1 MRREI
6 LAPCGFAPLTALPS
20 GAPFVIVFPAFS
32 EAPAKMTDRLRRTK
46 ILATLGPATDPP
58 GVLEA
63 LFRAGVNVVRLNFS
77 HGDPSGQAKRA
88 AEVRIAAQK
97 VGAEVGILAD
107 LPGPKIRIE
116 RFATGK
122 VNLKAG
128 DRFDLV
134 AEADFPAGDATQ
146 VGVSYLGLP
155 GDVKPGDVLLLDD
168 GLMQLRVEQV
178 QGTRIV
184 CTVLNDG
191 VLSDRKG
198 LNKQGGGLSL
208 GALTDRDRELIGVAA
223 KIGVDFIAVSFCRN
237 AEDMNEARR
246 IAREHGSDAA
256 LVSKIERTEAIENL
270 AEIIEASDVVMVARG
285 DLGVEIGDAEL
296 PGLQK
301 KIIRESLA
309 RNRVVITATQMLQSM
324 VESPIPTRA
333 EVLDVANAVI
343 DGTDAVMLSAE
354 TAAGAYPVKA
364 VEAMARICLGAE
376 RQFQTE
382 TDFSK
387 AQRNLERADQAIAMA
402 TMFLSEHIGVRAIV
416 AMTESGGTPRYLS
429 RFRAK
434 APIYAITRHDGA
446 RRRMALMRDVF
457 PINFDSRGLTPREA
471 ARGSIRV
478 LVDAGMLA
486 GGDRVVFTSGEH
498 METHGATNTL
508 RLLEVGPDGRASGL
522 GDL

>member
-1 MRREI
+1 M
-6 LAPCGFAPLTALPS
+6 S
-20 GAPFVIVFPAFS
+20 
-32 EAPAKMTDRLRRTK
+32 DRLRRTK

-63 LFRAGVNVVRLNFS
+63 LFKAGVNVVRLNFS
-77 HGDPSGQAKRA
+77 HGDPSGQARRA
-88 AEVRIAAQK
+88 AEVRAAAQR
-97 VGAEVGILAD
+97 VGSEIGILAD

-116 RFATGK
+116 RFAEGK
-122 VNLKAG
+122 VSLKAG

-134 AEADFPAGDATQ
+134 ASTDAPPGDARQ
-146 VGVSYLGLP
+146 IGVSYLGLP
-155 GDVKPGDVLLLDD
+155 GDVAAGDVLLLDD
-168 GLMQLRVEQV
+168 GLMQLQVVEV
-178 QGTRIV
+178 QGERIV
-184 CTVLNDG
+184 CSVLNDG

-208 GALTDRDRELIGVAA
+208 GALTERDKELIGIAA

-237 AEDMNEARR
+237 AQDMNDARA
-246 IAREHGSDAA
+246 IARAHGSDAA

-270 AEIIEASDVVMVARG
+270 VEIVEASDVVMVARG

-309 RNRVVITATQMLQSM
+309 QNKVVITATQMLQSM
-324 VESPIPTRA
+324 VESPLPTRA
-333 EVLDVANAVI
+333 EVLDVANSVI

-354 TAAGAYPVKA
+354 TAAGAWPIKA

-416 AMTESGGTPRYLS
+416 AMTESGGTARYLS
-429 RFRAK
+429 RHRAQ
-434 APIYAITRHDGA
+434 APIYAIARHDGA

-471 ARGSIRV
+471 ARGSIRL
-478 LVDAGMLA
+478 LVEAGLLET
-486 GGDRVVFTSGEH
+486 GDRVVFTSGEH

-508 RLLEVGPDGRASGL
+508 RLLEVGPGGGASGL
-522 GDL
+522 GEL

>member
-1 MRREI
+1 MKERQ
-6 LAPCGFAPLTALPS
+6 
-20 GAPFVIVFPAFS
+20 
-32 EAPAKMTDRLRRTK
+32 RRTK

-58 GVLEA
+58 GVLDA
-63 LFRAGVNVVRLNFS
+63 LFKAGVNVVRLNFS

-88 AEVRIAAQK
+88 AEVRAAAVR

-107 LPGPKIRIE
+107 LPGPKIRVE
-116 RFATGK
+116 RFAEGKIKLTTGE
-122 VNLKAG
+122 
-128 DRFDLV
+128 RFDLV
-134 AEADFPAGDATQ
+134 ADPNAPAGDQHQ

-155 GDVKPGDVLLLDD
+155 QDVAAGDVLLLDD
-168 GLMQLRVEQV
+168 GLVQLQVTEV
-178 QGTRIV
+178 QGQRIV
-184 CTVLNDG
+184 TTVLNDG

-208 GALTDRDRELIGVAA
+208 GALTERDKELIGIVA

-237 AEDMNEARR
+237 AEDMNDARR
-246 IAREHGSDAA
+246 IARQHGCDAA

-270 AEIIEASDVVMVARG
+270 VEIVEASDVVMVARG

-309 RNRVVITATQMLQSM
+309 QNKVVITATQMLQSM

-354 TAAGAYPVKA
+354 TAAGAYPVRA

-376 RQFQTE
+376 RQFE
-382 TDFSK
+382 FDTDFEA
-387 AQRNLERADQAIAMA
+387 AQRNLQRADQAIAMA
-402 TMFLSEHIGVRAIV
+402 TMFLSEHIGLAGVV
-416 AMTESGGTPRYLS
+416 ALTESGGTPRYLS
-429 RFRAK
+429 RFRSNM
-434 APIYAITRHDGA
+434 PIYAFTRHDGA
-446 RRRMALMRDVF
+446 RRHMAMMRGVF
-457 PINFDSRGLTPREA
+457 PISFDSRGLTPREA
-471 ARGSIRV
+471 ARAAIRL
-478 LVDAGMLA
+478 LVENERMGP
-486 GGDRVVFTSGEH
+486 GDRVVFTSGEH

-508 RLLEVGPDGRASGL
+508 RLLEVGEDGRASGL
-522 GDL
+522 GEL

>member
-1 MRREI
+1 MIERQ
-6 LAPCGFAPLTALPS
+6 
-20 GAPFVIVFPAFS
+20 
-32 EAPAKMTDRLRRTK
+32 RRTK
-46 ILATLGPATDPP
+46 ILATLGPATDAP
-58 GVLEA
+58 GGLDD

-88 AEVRIAAQK
+88 ADVRAAAQR
-97 VGAEVGILAD
+97 VGVEVGILAD

-116 RFATGK
+116 RFAEGK
-122 VNLKAG
+122 VTLKAG
-128 DRFDLV
+128 DRFDLIASV
-134 AEADFPAGDATQ
+134 SAPAGDASQ

-155 GDVKPGDVLLLDD
+155 QDVGPGDVLLLDD
-168 GLMQLRVEQV
+168 GLMQLQVVEV
-178 QGTRIV
+178 QGERIIN
-184 CTVLNDG
+184 TVLNDG

-208 GALTDRDRELIGVAA
+208 GALTERDKELIGIVA

-237 AEDMNEARR
+237 AQDMNDARA
-246 IAREHGSDAA
+246 IAQQHGCDAA

-270 AEIIEASDVVMVARG
+270 EEIVEASDVVMVARG

-301 KIIRESLA
+301 KIIKASLA
-309 RNRVVITATQMLQSM
+309 QNKVVITATQMLQSM

-333 EVLDVANAVI
+333 EVLDVANSVI

-354 TAAGAYPVKA
+354 TAAGAWPVKA

-382 TDFSK
+382 TDFNASP
-387 AQRNLERADQAIAMA
+387 RNLERADQAIAMA
-402 TMFLSEHIGVRAIV
+402 TMFLSQHVGVRAIV
-416 AMTESGGTPRYLS
+416 AMTESGGTARYLS

-434 APIYAITRHDGA
+434 APIYAVTRHDGA
-446 RRRMALMRDVF
+446 RRQMALMRDVF

-471 ARGSIRV
+471 ARGSIRL
-478 LVDAGMLA
+478 LVEASLLEA
-486 GGDRVVFTSGEH
+486 GDRVVFTSGEH

-508 RLLEVGPDGRASGL
+508 RLLEVGADGRAGGL
-522 GDL
+522 GEL

>member
-1 MRREI
+1 M
-6 LAPCGFAPLTALPS
+6 S
-20 GAPFVIVFPAFS
+20 
-32 EAPAKMTDRLRRTK
+32 DRLRRTK

-63 LFRAGVNVVRLNFS
+63 LFKAGVNVVRLNFS
-77 HGDPSGQAKRA
+77 HGDPSGQARRA
-88 AEVRIAAQK
+88 AEVRAAAQRA
-97 VGAEVGILAD
+97 GTEIGILAD

-116 RFATGK
+116 RFAEGK
-122 VNLKAG
+122 VSLKAG

-134 AEADFPAGDATQ
+134 ASTDAPPGDARQ
-146 VGVSYLGLP
+146 IGVSYLGLP
-155 GDVKPGDVLLLDD
+155 DDVAAGDVLLLDD
-168 GLMQLRVEQV
+168 GLMQLQVVEV
-178 QGTRIV
+178 QGERIV
-184 CTVLNDG
+184 CSVLNDG

-208 GALTDRDRELIGVAA
+208 GALTERDKELIGIAA

-237 AEDMNEARR
+237 AQDMNDARA
-246 IAREHGSDAA
+246 IARSHGSDAA

-270 AEIIEASDVVMVARG
+270 VEIVEASDVVMVARG

-309 RNRVVITATQMLQSM
+309 QNKVVITATQMLQSM
-324 VESPIPTRA
+324 VESPLPTRA
-333 EVLDVANAVI
+333 EVLDVANSVI

-354 TAAGAYPVKA
+354 TAAGAWPVKA

-387 AQRNLERADQAIAMA
+387 AQRNLERADQAIALA

-416 AMTESGGTPRYLS
+416 AMTESGGTARYLS
-429 RFRAK
+429 RHRAQ
-434 APIYAITRHDGA
+434 APIYAIARHDGA

-471 ARGSIRV
+471 ARGSIRL
-478 LVDAGMLA
+478 LVEAGLLET
-486 GGDRVVFTSGEH
+486 GDRVVFTSGEH

-508 RLLEVGPDGRASGL
+508 RLLEVGPGGGASGL
-522 GDL
+522 GEL

>member
-1 MRREI
+1 M
-6 LAPCGFAPLTALPS
+6 S
-20 GAPFVIVFPAFS
+20 
-32 EAPAKMTDRLRRTK
+32 DRLRRTK

-63 LFRAGVNVVRLNFS
+63 LFKAGVNVVRLNFS
-77 HGDPSGQAKRA
+77 HGDPSGQARRA
-88 AEVRIAAQK
+88 AEVRAAAQRA
-97 VGAEVGILAD
+97 GTEIGILAD

-116 RFATGK
+116 RFAEGK
-122 VNLKAG
+122 VSLKAG

-134 AEADFPAGDATQ
+134 ASTDAPPGDARQ
-146 VGVSYLGLP
+146 IGVSYLGLP
-155 GDVKPGDVLLLDD
+155 DDVAAGDVLLLDD
-168 GLMQLRVEQV
+168 GLMQLQVVEV
-178 QGTRIV
+178 QGERIV
-184 CTVLNDG
+184 CSVLNDG

-208 GALTDRDRELIGVAA
+208 GALTERDKELIGIAA

-237 AEDMNEARR
+237 AQDMNDARA
-246 IAREHGSDAA
+246 IARAHGSDAA

-270 AEIIEASDVVMVARG
+270 VEIVEASDVVMVARG

-309 RNRVVITATQMLQSM
+309 QNKVVITATQMLQSM
-324 VESPIPTRA
+324 VESPLPTRA
-333 EVLDVANAVI
+333 EVLDVANSVI

-354 TAAGAYPVKA
+354 TAAGAWPVKA

-382 TDFSK
+382 TDFGK

-416 AMTESGGTPRYLS
+416 AMTESGGTARYLS
-429 RFRAK
+429 RHRAQ
-434 APIYAITRHDGA
+434 APIYAIARHDGA

-471 ARGSIRV
+471 ARGSIRL
-478 LVDAGMLA
+478 LVEAGLLET
-486 GGDRVVFTSGEH
+486 GDRVVFTSGEH

-508 RLLEVGPDGRASGL
+508 RLLEVGPGGGASGL
-522 GDL
+522 GEL